1 MIDYNRQFRK
11 TAVLGAGVMGA
22 QIAAHLAN
30 TGVPVILYDLPAKE
44 GDLNGI
50 VNKALQG
57 LTKLRPSPLATKSIV
72 DAIRPANYEENL
84 DLLKDCDLV
93 IEAIAER
100 IDWKHDL
107 YQKVVPFL
115 KKDAIFATNTS
126 GISIKSLVEP
136 LPDDVKPRFVG
147 IHYFNPPRYL
157 YMVEVIPH
165 DGTDPEVL
173 NALESFLTTT
183 MGKGVIMAKDTPGFV
198 SNRVGSF
205 ALNAV
210 FYHTQRLGLPFDL
223 VDKLTGPG
231 IGRAKSATYRTAD
244 VVGLDTIA
252 LVTEKSLAA
261 NLQDDPWVDFMIVPE
276 WMKLL
281 IDKGAL
287 GQKTSA
293 GIYKKVKKDIFVLD
307 LEAQDYRPVRDDL
320 DEEVKKILKIRD
332 FGEKFAAIKACQSTQ
347 GEFLLSIFRDLFHYS
362 AVHLPDIAH
371 CARDVDFALR
381 WGYGWTLGPFEI
393 WQAAGW
399 QKTAKMLQED
409 IAAGKTMSDTPLP
422 DWVLEE
428 DRTGVHR
435 PEGSWSP
442 SSKTYIPR
450 SDHPVYQRQLF
461 PELVL
466 GEKPKPTETVFET
479 DDVRMWHTGED
490 VGILS
495 FKTKMHIVHDGVVEG
510 MFKAIEEA
518 EKNFKG
524 LVLWQPEA
532 PFCAGADL
540 YRVTQAIQAGM
551 FDIIGSSIT
560 KFQNANLALRYS
572 YVPTVAAVQGLALG
586 GGCEILMHCDRV
598 VAAHE
603 TYAGLVEIGV
613 GVVPAGAGTK
623 ELVLKAAADAKGG
636 DAFPHVARYFEQVAM
651 AKVSGSAAEAREMG
665 YLRPTD
671 LIVPNKDEILFVAI
685 QEALA
690 LYESGYRPPMPAQNI
705 PVLGSSGRATL
716 QSQLINF
723 LKGHFI
729 TEHEFYIGQR
739 LASVFCGG
747 EVSMG
752 QKVDENWLLRMEREL
767 FVDLTRTE
775 KTQQRIEHMLKTGK
789 PLRN

>member
-1 MIDYNRQFRK
+1 MNNYNRQFRK
-11 TAVLGAGVMGA
+11 AAVLGAGVMGA

-50 VNKALQG
+50 VNKALKG
-57 LTKLRPSPLATKSIV
+57 LTKLRPSPLATNSVV
-72 DAIRPANYEENL
+72 DAIQPANYEEHL
-84 DLLKDCDLV
+84 ELLNNCDLV

-107 YQKVVPFL
+107 YKKVVPFL

-126 GISIKSLVEP
+126 GISIKKLAEA
-136 LPDDVKPRFVG
+136 LPDDVKSRFVG

-165 DGTDPEVL
+165 EVTDDNVL
-173 NALESFLTTT
+173 DALESFLTTT
-183 MGKGVIMAKDTPGFV
+183 MGKGVIRAKDTPGFV

-205 ALNAV
+205 ALTAV
-210 FYHTQRLGLPFDL
+210 FHHTQRLGLPFDL

-261 NLQDDPWVDFMIVPE
+261 NLQDDPWVEYMIVPD
-276 WMKLL
+276 WMQTL

-287 GQKTSA
+287 GQKTRA
-293 GIYKKVKKDIFVLD
+293 GIYKKIKKDIFVLD
-307 LEAQDYRPVRDDL
+307 LESQDYRPVRDDV

-332 FGEKFAAIKACQSTQ
+332 FGEKFAAIKACQTKQ
-347 GEFLLSIFRDLFHYS
+347 GEFLLSIFRDVFHYS
-362 AVHLPDIAH
+362 AFHLPDIAH

-399 QKTAKMLQED
+399 QETAKMLQED
-409 IAAGKTMSDTPLP
+409 IAAGKTMSGTPLP
-422 DWVLEE
+422 DWALEE
-428 DRTGVHR
+428 DRTGVHK

-450 SDHPVYQRQLF
+450 SDHPVYERQLF

-466 GEKPKPTETVFET
+466 GEKPRATETVFET
-479 DDVRMWHTGED
+479 DDVRMWHTGD
-490 VGILS
+490 DIGILS
-495 FKTKMHIVHDGVVEG
+495 FKTKMHTVHDGVVEG
-510 MFKAIEEA
+510 MFRAIEEA
-518 EKNFKG
+518 EKNFKA
-524 LVLWQPEA
+524 LILWQPQA

-540 YRVTQAIQAGM
+540 YRVTQAIQAGK
-551 FDIIGSSIT
+551 FDLIDSAVT
-560 KFQNANLALRYS
+560 NFQNVNLALRYAH
-572 YVPTVAAVQGLALG
+572 VPTVAAAQGLALG

-613 GVVPAGAGTK
+613 GVIPAGAGTK
-623 ELVLKAAADAKGG
+623 ELVFKAAADAKGG

-651 AKVSGSAAEAREMG
+651 AKVSGSASEARELG

-671 LIVPNKDEILFVAI
+671 IIVPNKDEILFVAK

-690 LYESGYRPPMPAQNI
+690 LYESGYRPPMPGKTV

-716 QSQLINF
+716 QSQLVNF
-723 LKGHFI
+723 LRGNFI
-729 TEHEFYIGQR
+729 TEHEYHIGQR
-739 LASVFCGG
+739 LASIFSGG
-747 EVSMG
+747 EVGMG
-752 QKVDENWLLRMEREL
+752 QKVDERWLLGLERKL
-767 FVDLTRTE
+767 FVDLVKTE
-775 KTQQRIEHMLKTGK
+775 KTQERIEHMLKTGK
-789 PLRN
+789 ALRN

>member
-1 MIDYNRQFRK
+1 MKDYNRQFRK

-50 VNKALQG
+50 VNKALKG

-72 DAIRPANYEENL
+72 DAIRPANYEEHL
-84 DLLKDCDLV
+84 DLLSDCDLV

-107 YQKVVPFL
+107 YKKVVPFL

-126 GISIKSLVEP
+126 GISIKSLAEP
-136 LPDDVKPRFVG
+136 LPDDVKSRFIG

-165 DGTDPEVL
+165 EGTDPEAL
-173 NALESFLTTT
+173 DALESFLTTT
-183 MGKGVIMAKDTPGFV
+183 MGKGVIRAKDTPGFI

-223 VDKLTGPG
+223 VDKLTGTG

-261 NLQDDPWVDFMIVPE
+261 NLQDDPWVNYIVVPD
-276 WMKLL
+276 WMKAL

-287 GQKTSA
+287 GQKTRG

-307 LEAQDYRPVRDDL
+307 LETQDYRLARDDV
-320 DEEVKKILKIRD
+320 DEDVKKILKIQD

-362 AVHLPDIAH
+362 AVHLPEIAH

-399 QKTAKMLQED
+399 QETAKMLQED
-409 IAAGKTMSDTPLP
+409 IAAGKAMGDTPLP

-428 DRTGVHR
+428 DWTGVHK

-479 DDVRMWHTGED
+479 DDVRMWHTGD
-490 VGILS
+490 DIGVLS
-495 FKTKMHIVHDGVVEG
+495 FKTKMHTVNGGVVEG
-510 MFKAIEEA
+510 VFNAIDEAERNFKALI
-518 EKNFKG
+518 
-524 LVLWQPEA
+524 LWQPDA
-532 PFCAGADL
+532 HFCAGADL
-540 YRVTQAIQAGM
+540 NWFVKGIQSGK
-551 FDIIGSSIT
+551 FDMIDSGVT
-560 KFQNANLALRYS
+560 KFQNTNLALRYS
-572 YVPTVAAVQGLALG
+572 FIPTVAAVQGLVLG

-613 GVVPAGAGTK
+613 GVIPAGAGTK

-671 LIVPNKDEILFVAI
+671 LIVPNKDEILYVAK

-705 PVLGSSGRATL
+705 PVLGNAGRATL

-729 TEHEFYIGQR
+729 TEHEFYVGQH
-739 LASVFCGG
+739 LASIFCGG

-752 QKVDENWLLRMEREL
+752 QKVDENWLLRLEREL
-767 FVDLTRTE
+767 FVDLVKTE
-775 KTQQRIEHMLKTGK
+775 KTQARIEHMLKTGK
-789 PLRN
+789 ALRN